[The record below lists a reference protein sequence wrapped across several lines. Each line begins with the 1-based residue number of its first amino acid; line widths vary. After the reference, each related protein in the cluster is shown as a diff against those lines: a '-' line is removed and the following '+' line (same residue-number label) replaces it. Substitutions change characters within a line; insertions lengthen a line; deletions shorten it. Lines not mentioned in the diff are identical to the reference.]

1 MGIRKAEADI
11 LTKAK
16 QEMKKIEEYKNKFRQ
31 SAFGGVITNN
41 LASSIDRISSK
52 YASIEVAPKLS

>member
-1 MGIRKAEADI
+1 MGIKKAEADI
-11 LTKAK
+11 LRKAK

-41 LASSIDRISSK
+41 LSSSIERITTK
-52 YASIEVAPKLS
+52 YSSIEV